1 MRFRRG
7 ARTVTV
13 GAMRRGLTA
22 VDALQTVLAAAQPLP
37 PERVPI
43 QAAAGRVLAEA
54 VLSGLTLPPAD
65 CSAMDG
71 YAVRSAD
78 LAGVSAASPCLLEV
92 RFEVAAGATAAGA
105 IGPGEA
111 ARIFTGAPLP
121 PGADTVVRQEET
133 AREGARVLVRVAAPT
148 GENVRA
154 AGEDVRAGDRVL
166 GPGAPIG
173 AAEIGL
179 LASLGR
185 SQVAVHQR
193 PRVAILS
200 GGDELV
206 EIDGSPGGGRIVSS
220 NSYSLA
226 AQCRETG
233 AEPVYLGIAPDTPEA
248 LEGVL
253 RRGLR
258 CDVLMSS
265 AGVSVG
271 DRDYVRPVLEKLG
284 CTLVFWGIEIRPGHP
299 LVFGRFG
306 EAGPLVFGLPG
317 NPVSAMVT
325 FEQFVRPVLRRQLG
339 LSKLFRPLLQATLA
353 ETLRKSAGRLHFVRV
368 GLERRGEEVLARST
382 GNQSSGV
389 LRSMSL
395 AQGLLVFPADATELR
410 AGEKASVQV
419 LDEGFLAA
427 DAPGY

>member
-1 MRFRRG
+1 
-7 ARTVTV
+7 
-13 GAMRRGLTA
+13 MRRNLSA
-22 VDALQTVLAAAQPLP
+22 SDALETVLAAARPMP
-37 PERVPI
+37 PERVAI
-43 QAAAGRVLAEA
+43 QAAAGRVLAEPVYSA
-54 VLSGLTLPPAD
+54 VTLPPAD

-78 LAGVSAASPCLLEV
+78 LTGASPDRPRPLDV
-92 RFEVAAGATAAGA
+92 RFEVAAGAAPAGA

-121 PGADTVVRQEET
+121 PGADAVVRQEET
-133 AREGARVLVRVAAPT
+133 TRDGVRVLVRIAAAP
-148 GENVRA
+148 
-154 AGEDVRAGDRVL
+154 GEDVRPAGEDIRAGDCVFTA
-166 GPGAPIG
+166 GTPIG
-173 AAEIGL
+173 AAQIGV

-200 GGDELV
+200 GGDELI
-206 EIDGSPGGGRIVSS
+206 EIDGDPAGGRIVSS

-226 AQCRETG
+226 AQCREAG
-233 AEPVYLGIAPDTPEA
+233 ADPVYLGIARDTPDA
-248 LEGVL
+248 LESVL

-284 CTLVFWGIEIRPGHP
+284 CALEFWGVEIRPGHP

-306 EAGPLVFGLPG
+306 EVGPLVFGLPG

-325 FEQFVRPVLRRQLG
+325 FEQFVRPVLLRQLG
-339 LSKLFRPLLQATLA
+339 RTHVFRPTVEATLE
-353 ETLRKSAGRLHFVRV
+353 ETLRKKAGRLHFERVR
-368 GLERRGEEVLARST
+368 LERRGAEFFARRT
-382 GNQSSGV
+382 GTQSSGA
-389 LRSMSL
+389 LRSMTL
-395 AQGLLVFPADATELR
+395 AQGLLLFPAQATELCVG
-410 AGEKASVQV
+410 AKATVQV
-419 LDEGFLAA
+419 LDDDLLTAEG
-427 DAPGY
+427 PGF